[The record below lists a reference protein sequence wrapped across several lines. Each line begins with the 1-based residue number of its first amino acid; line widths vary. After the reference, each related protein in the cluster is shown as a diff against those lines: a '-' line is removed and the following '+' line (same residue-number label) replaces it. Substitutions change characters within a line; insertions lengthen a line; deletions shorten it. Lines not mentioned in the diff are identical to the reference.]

1 MNHHRREEAN
11 ADETFDVIVV
21 GGGNAGFSAAH
32 AAREEG
38 ASVLLLEKGARG
50 QEGGNSYY
58 TAGAFRVAHG
68 GTDGVADLVDTPT
81 RTKLGHTRLEPY
93 TVADF
98 GADMRRLTDGR
109 CDPAMVDLLTRDSAD
124 IVHWLHSKGVR
135 WRLMYERQA
144 YVSDGQEVFFGGLAL
159 GTVDGGKGLIEQ
171 HTRTALES
179 GVTVRYGASV
189 DGLLQRDGAVAGVA
203 YTDTATGRRHR
214 VHAPATV
221 LAAGGFEASAAMRA
235 RHLGQGWER
244 ASVRGNPLNTG
255 EVLEMALAAGA
266 APHGDWSS
274 CHSVAWD
281 AGAPVEGGDRV
292 FTNQH
297 TRQSYPIGIIVDTN
311 GERFVDEGADFRNYT
326 YAKYGREILQ
336 RPQGRAFQ
344 VFDAKTRPLLRAEEY
359 DTESVTEVEGETVE
373 ELARKLGVDPGGLA
387 ATVSEFNANIEQ
399 EPFDPAVKDGRASL
413 VDPPKSNWAR
423 ELDTP
428 PYYGYPVVCGITF
441 TFGGLRVDEDAAVTS
456 TAGEPIPGL
465 FASGE
470 LVGGLFSGNY
480 PGGSGLTAGAV
491 YGRRAGAGAA
501 RLANDRVKED
511 AP

>member
-1 MNHHRREEAN
+1 M
-11 ADETFDVIVV
+11 FDVIVV
-21 GGGNAGFSAAH
+21 GGGNAGFCAAH

-38 ASVLLLEKGARG
+38 ASVLLLEKGAPG

-68 GTDGVADLVDTPT
+68 GTDDVADLVDAPT
-81 RTKLGHTRLEPY
+81 RARLGHTRLEPY

-98 GADMRRLTDGR
+98 GADMHRLTDGR
-109 CDPAMVDLLTRDSAD
+109 CDPAMVELLTRDSAD
-124 IVHWLHSKGVR
+124 IARWLHGKGVQ

-171 HTRTALES
+171 HTRTALDS

-189 DGLLQRDGAVAGVA
+189 GELLQREGTVTGVA
-203 YTDTATGRRHR
+203 YTDTSSGLQHR
-214 VHAPATV
+214 VHAHATV

-235 RHLGQGWER
+235 RHLGPDWER

-255 EVLEMALAAGA
+255 EVLEMALDAGA
-266 APHGDWSS
+266 APHGDWAS

-281 AGAPVEGGDRV
+281 AGAPAEGGDRV

-297 TRQSYPIGIIVDTN
+297 TRQSYPIGIIVDTD

-326 YAKYGREILQ
+326 YAKYGREILR

-373 ELARKLGVDPGGLA
+373 ELARGLGVDPEGLA
-387 ATVSEFNANIEQ
+387 ATVAGFNASIEQ
-399 EPFDPAVKDGRASL
+399 APFDPAVKDGRSSS

-423 ELDTP
+423 EVDTP

-441 TFGGLRVDEDAAVTS
+441 TFGGVRVDEDAAVTS
-456 TAGEPIPGL
+456 ASGEPVPGL
-465 FASGE
+465 YASGE

-491 YGRRAGAGAA
+491 YGRRAGARAA
-501 RLANDRVKED
+501 RLAAERAKEET
-511 AP
+511 P